1 MFVVSLSSHF
11 KNCFTYFFQY
21 IFLIK
26 TWALCVTN
34 YLCRVILSTVGYC
47 LVGLFEYLP
56 KWPFKLRQW
65 FYFKLNRM
73 GLILKKKLNMLH
85 FVIIVLPKCTQ
96 HIVLLELLRGGGE
109 KNRKQ
114 EQSIQFGFAFRT
126 RRYVPNE
133 PSTGNDAI
141 SLIERRV
148 TFGRYY
154 KLNRAT
160 LWRWVYVT
168 MSTTNTNIE
177 ENRINLSVVMNMT
190 SLLYSTNE
198 IEILKEPSSFP

>member
-1 MFVVSLSSHF
+1 MILLQAQQNGPHIKKETEHVTFCNYSIAQVHSTY
-11 KNCFTYFFQY
+11 CFIGTIEGGRRKKQ
-21 IFLIK
+21 K
-26 TWALCVTN
+26 TRTINPVRLC
-34 YLCRVILSTVGYC
+34 
-47 LVGLFEYLP
+47 
-56 KWPFKLRQW
+56 
-65 FYFKLNRM
+65 
-73 GLILKKKLNMLH
+73 
-85 FVIIVLPKCTQ
+85 
-96 HIVLLELLRGGGE
+96 
-109 KNRKQ
+109 
-114 EQSIQFGFAFRT
+114 FRT